1 MTTRYYSNT
10 AVKTTLVTSVGS
22 TETQIQ
28 LASTAGMPEAQGYP
42 FTLILEKDSANE
54 EVVSVTSKSGS
65 VYNITRGYD
74 GTLGKAHVSGTSIE
88 HGVTAIDFKNSR
100 DHENATN
107 AHGVTGDV
115 VGTEGAQTLDG
126 KTLTNAT
133 IVGLV
138 LDELEDVQITT
149 PVDKQFLHFN
159 EASGLW
165 ENATL
170 SPIITIGGAV
180 LGEASMDN
188 LGNVTI
194 VTSYD
199 GQVIL
204 SDGSQ
209 AATAD
214 IPLGGHKI
222 TGLANGV
229 APTDAATKSQVDG
242 VAAAAAVAAGVG
254 AAASA
259 AAAAASFDSFDDRY
273 LGAKAVDPTVDN
285 DGNTLLVG
293 ALYWNTTI
301 TAMKTWS
308 GTQWV
313 GIASAAQIFR
323 FRYTATAGQTSVTGA
338 DVNAA
343 TLSYLAGYE
352 QVYLNGVMLVR
363 GVDYIATSGTS
374 ITGIAA
380 MAEGDTVEIITF
392 TQFDLVTQAVLVT
405 IFDSKGDIIVATGS
419 DSYARLGAGSNGQY
433 LVADSTQSVGLKW
446 ASLDLS
452 PYLTATSTAT
462 LTNKTISAANN
473 TITGLVNQT
482 NGTVTTASTSLGVVR
497 NVWTSTSD
505 PSGGMDGDVWM
516 KYV

>member
-10 AVKTTLVTSVGS
+10 AVKTTLVTSIGS
-22 TETQIQ
+22 TDTQIQ

-42 FTLILEKDSANE
+42 FTLILQKDSADE

-65 VYNITRGYD
+65 VYNVIRGYD
-74 GTLGKAHVSGTSIE
+74 GTGGKAHISGTSVE

-100 DHENATN
+100 DHENATS
-107 AHGVTGDV
+107 AHGVSGDV
-115 VGTEGAQTLDG
+115 VGTTGAQTLDS

-138 LDELEDVQITT
+138 LDELEDAQITT
-149 PVDKQFLHFN
+149 PVDGQVLRFN
-159 EASGLW
+159 SASGLW
-165 ENATL
+165 ENATE
-170 SPIITIGGAV
+170 SPTITLTGAV
-180 LGEASMDN
+180 TGTGTMTDLES
-188 LGNVTI
+188 VSI
-194 VTSYD
+194 VTSPD
-199 GQVIL
+199 SSAL
-204 SDGSQ
+204 FRDGSR
-209 AATAD
+209 AATGAL
-214 IPLGGHKI
+214 PMGGNKI
-222 TGLANGV
+222 TGLADGT
-229 APTDAATKSQVDG
+229 ASTDAATKGQVDG
-242 VAAAAAVAAGVG
+242 VVSAAAAAAGVG

-273 LGAKAVDPTVDN
+273 LGAKASDPTLDN
-285 DGNTLLVG
+285 DGNALLTG

-301 TAMKTWS
+301 NAMKTWS

-323 FRYTATAGQTSVTGA
+323 YRYTVSAGQTSVSGP
-338 DVNAA
+338 DVNAS
-343 TLSYLAGYE
+343 TLSYLANYE
-352 QVYLNGVMLVR
+352 QVYLNGIMLVR
-363 GVDYIATSGTS
+363 GVDYTASNGTS

-380 MAEGDTVEIITF
+380 MAAGDTVEVITF

-405 IFDSKGDIIVATGS
+405 IFDSKGDIIVATAN
-419 DSYARLGAGSNGQY
+419 DSYARLGVGTNGQY

-446 ASLDLS
+446 TTLDLS
-452 PYLTATSTAT
+452 PYLTASSAAT

-482 NGTVTTASTSLGVVR
+482 NGTVSTASVSLGVVR
-497 NVWTSTSD
+497 NIWTSTAD
-505 PSGGMDGDVWM
+505 PSGGADGDVWL